1 MEGLVMN
8 TLARTSNVFPT
19 FPSLLDNFFEG
30 DMLDLFNNNFV
41 RSNSNMPAVNVKE
54 NENDF
59 QIEVA
64 APGMNKNDFKINY
77 DNGRLLISSE
87 KEEENKDDNE
97 NYTRREFNYQ
107 AFQRSF
113 NVSEKLVNA
122 EKIGANYND
131 GILHITLPKREE
143 AKTKPAK
150 EIKIS

>member
-1 MEGLVMN
+1 MN
-8 TLARTSNVFPT
+8 TLAKTSMFPK

-30 DMLDLFNNNFV
+30 DMMDLFSDSFV
-41 RSNSNMPAVNVKE
+41 GANSSMPAVNIQE

-59 QIEVA
+59 HIEVA
-64 APGMNKNDFKINY
+64 APGMKKDDFKVNY

-87 KEEENKDDNE
+87 KQEENKDDNE
-97 NYTRREFNYQ
+97 NYTRREFNYR

-113 NVSEKLVNA
+113 NISEKMVDA
-122 EKIGANYND
+122 EKIGAQYKD